1 MTITEMLLER
11 AHDIDACDGYVVMV
25 ADPDTCA
32 VDTHGPFTGLEAA
45 IEADRRRHEL
55 DAEELHDV
63 VVRVVRWH
71 RAPA

>member
-1 MTITEMLLER
+1 MLLDR

-25 ADPDTCA
+25 ADPDTNA
-32 VDTHGPFTGLEAA
+32 VDTHGPFDGMAA
-45 IEADRRRHEL
+45 AVEADRRRVEL

-71 RAPA
+71 RADP